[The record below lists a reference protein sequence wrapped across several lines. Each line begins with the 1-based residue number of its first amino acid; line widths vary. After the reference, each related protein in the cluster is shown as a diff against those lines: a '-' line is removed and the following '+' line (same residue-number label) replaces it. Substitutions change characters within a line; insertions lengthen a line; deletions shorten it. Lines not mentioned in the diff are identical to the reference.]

1 MTASNFMSR
10 GRKDPIMSLKI
21 SADAL
26 QKTISGYLEQYGEE
40 VSAAIEAASKAT
52 AKDVVKDLRR
62 GGGYRG
68 GEKFNKGWTSKT
80 EAGRLGTSTT
90 VYNSTQPGLAHLLEF
105 GHAKR
110 NGGRTRAFNFIAPVA
125 DSVEQKFES
134 AFEKAL
140 NK

>member
-1 MTASNFMSR
+1 MAHQTIDASNLASVVGQF
-10 GRKDPIMSLKI
+10 L
-21 SADAL
+21 A
-26 QKTISGYLEQYGEE
+26 EYGEE
-40 VSAAIEAASKAT
+40 AKTAIEEASKST
-52 AKDVVKDLRR
+52 AKEVVKDLRK
-62 GGGYRG
+62 GGGYNG
-68 GEKFNKGWTSKT
+68 GAKFNKGWTSKT
-80 EAGRLGTSTT
+80 EAARLGSATT

-125 DSVEQKFES
+125 DSVEQKFEK

>member
-1 MTASNFMSR
+1 MANQKIDASGLRNVVNE
-10 GRKDPIMSLKI
+10 
-21 SADAL
+21 
-26 QKTISGYLEQYGEE
+26 YLAEYGDQATE
-40 VSAAIEAASKAT
+40 AIEEASKAT
-52 AKDVVKDLRR
+52 AKEVVKELRK
-62 GGGYRG
+62 GGGYNG

-80 EAGRLGTSTT
+80 EASRLGSSTT

-110 NGGRTRAFNFIAPVA
+110 NGGRTRAFNFIAPVS
-125 DSVEQKFES
+125 DSVEKKFEA

>member
-1 MTASNFMSR
+1 MANQKIDASGLRNVVNE
-10 GRKDPIMSLKI
+10 
-21 SADAL
+21 
-26 QKTISGYLEQYGEE
+26 YLAECGDQATE
-40 VSAAIEAASKAT
+40 AIEEASKAT
-52 AKDVVKDLRR
+52 AKEVVKELRK
-62 GGGYRG
+62 GGGYNG

-80 EAGRLGTSTT
+80 EASRLGSSTT

-110 NGGRTRAFNFIAPVA
+110 NGGRTRAFNFIAPVS
-125 DSVEQKFES
+125 DSVEKKFEA